1 MLDPEAS
8 ILYVSHPN
16 CRACCEVTRLD
27 PLGYLLAGYSK
38 WWCCGIV
45 VNLCVGLIWVVSFC
59 TCASQSCSSDAVFV
73 RGQRSFVCFA
83 VIRGT
88 NSTKKEAGLC
98 HLLEYCL
105 IKGNSTHISFFNFFF
120 PQRVIQKS
128 SAASFDE
135 SCIENN
141 TSSSQRVGLF
151 PLFPVLN
158 AKFCWPLLWR
168 NDVLTC
174 PPFLK
179 KNNLYC
185 TIVLW
190 CMQCVLVLSAS

>member
-1 MLDPEAS
+1 MLDPETS

-27 PLGYLLAGYSK
+27 PLGYILAGYSK

-45 VNLCVGLIWVVSFC
+45 VNLCVGLISVVSFC

-105 IKGNSTHISFFNFFF
+105 IKGNSTHISFFKTFFSLEELSRNLLQPHSMNPALRTTLAALSVSDF
-120 PQRVIQKS
+120 SLFFLCLMPN
-128 SAASFDE
+128 SADLYCGGTMFLLA
-135 SCIENN
+135 
-141 TSSSQRVGLF
+141 
-151 PLFPVLN
+151 PLF
-158 AKFCWPLLWR
+158 
-168 NDVLTC
+168 
-174 PPFLK
+174 
-179 KNNLYC
+179 
-185 TIVLW
+185 
-190 CMQCVLVLSAS
+190 